1 MIIPV
6 AGEPSGIN
14 RLFALLIAV
23 IAIIWLGAG
32 IAGYIISIIC
42 WNYTGTK
49 KQKIIGIAIAL
60 LTGPIYWLYFFLSK
74 NYCKSIEEKII

>member
-14 RLFALLIAV
+14 RLCALLIGV

-32 IAGYIISIIC
+32 IAGYIISILC
-42 WNYTGTK
+42 WKYTGTK
-49 KQKIIGIAIAL
+49 KQKIIGIVIAL

-74 NYCKSIEEKII
+74 NYCKNIEKII